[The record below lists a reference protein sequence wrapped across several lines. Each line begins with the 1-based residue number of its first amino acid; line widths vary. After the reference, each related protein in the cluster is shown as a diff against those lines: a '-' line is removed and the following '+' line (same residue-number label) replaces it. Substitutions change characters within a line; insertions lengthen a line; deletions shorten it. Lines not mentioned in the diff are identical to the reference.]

1 MLLISTAKEE
11 SDESESEYSSYA
23 FCESE
28 SGDEYCFSLKSKL
41 RMTTVKVNYVKIEMV
56 IDSGASCNII
66 NSKIQNKLNSSGVKF
81 EKSNHVIHPY
91 ASPPIKASVQADV
104 IMCHNNQKVK
114 TQLICLES
122 NAPPLLGRKTAEAL
136 KLLKLENVNLVETE
150 TVKLEKKFPGLTRGI
165 GKLKGTSV
173 KLHVNQNVPPV
184 ARKSIRVPFHLRD
197 KVEAEI
203 KRLEQEDII
212 EKVTGPTEWVSPV
225 VIAEKPKSPSEVR
238 ICVDMREPNKAIMRT
253 RHVTPTLDEL
263 ICDLRH
269 AQVFSKIDL
278 RSGYHQLD
286 LHPSSRSIT
295 TFATHC
301 GLFRYKRLIFGVN
314 AAAEIFQHAIQTVIS
329 DIKKNAQNVSDDI
342 IILGRSQEE
351 HAQALTKTL
360 ERLHESG
367 LTINAKKCE
376 FNKEKISFFGHVF
389 SKEGISPDPEKV
401 KALQEAKKKKMHLKF
416 VRSSVWHNT
425 VLGLFQ
431 SSQQ

>member
-1 MLLISTAKEE
+1 ML
-11 SDESESEYSSYA
+11 
-23 FCESE
+23 
-28 SGDEYCFSLKSKL
+28 
-41 RMTTVKVNYVKIEMV
+41 
-56 IDSGASCNII
+56 
-66 NSKIQNKLNSSGVKF
+66 
-81 EKSNHVIHPY
+81 
-91 ASPPIKASVQADV
+91 
-104 IMCHNNQKVK
+104 
-114 TQLICLES
+114 
-122 NAPPLLGRKTAEAL
+122 APPRM
-136 KLLKLENVNLVETE
+136 
-150 TVKLEKKFPGLTRGI
+150 R
-165 GKLKGTSV
+165 V

-184 ARKSIRVPFHLRD
+184 ARTSIRVPFHLRD

-225 VIAEKPKSPSEVR
+225 VIAEKPKSPSKVR

-329 DIKKNAQNVSDDI
+329 DIKTAWKVSDDI
-342 IILGRSQEE
+342 IIFGRSQEE
-351 HAQALTKTL
+351 HAQAFTKTL
-360 ERLHESG
+360 QRLHESG
-367 LTINAKKCE
+367 LTINAKECE

-401 KALQEAKKKKMHLKF
+401 KAIQEAKKPENASE
-416 VRSSVWHNT
+416 VRSFLGM
-425 VLGLFQ
+425 LGLFQ
-431 SSQQ
+431 VSQQ